1 METDFA
7 PMGEARLRQ
16 ILDAVV
22 AEGDAAEYL
31 GLEAKS
37 DIDPSKKGTGVAKIA
52 KFILGMANRMPDVA
66 TGHFKGY
73 GIMVIGA
80 EKGQAPGIHKGV
92 EAHELADRLKPYLG
106 PNGPRWDLARLP
118 TSDTHEVLFVL
129 VEPPSD
135 GQPLF
140 PCHKDFQPADK
151 ADAKFALANGDI
163 YVRDKSRTR
172 RAQAQELLTLVA
184 RAQTNVEAE
193 LSVNFEVHGQ
203 ALLMTEEEALKAL
216 WVDTLT
222 KEYRGSRTTEE
233 RGQGHKSNPWS
244 INTPASILAPGPRL
258 ETEEQIREFRVRV
271 DQGWAKGMDLLASAT
286 AEPITFRLENL
297 EASFLGK
304 PEVVV
309 LVRRAR
315 ALDAL
320 DAADIDADEILP
332 QVEPHRNPYD
342 YNSKQIV
349 RGIRPI
355 GQRIDL
361 KWENTRGGD
370 VRAVLTPEALR
381 PGTPWN
387 TDEDELVILST
398 DPDADSL
405 EVDWS
410 LTVEGSGNRL
420 EGKATLPVRMETAID
435 LVRRVSGM

>member
-7 PMGEARLRQ
+7 PTGELRLRQ
-16 ILDAVV
+16 IVEAVM
-22 AEGDAAEYL
+22 AEGDAVEGV
-31 GLEAKS
+31 GLEVKS
-37 DIDPSKKGTGVAKIA
+37 DIDPSAKGLGIAKVA
-52 KFILGMANRMPDVA
+52 KFILGMANRLPAVA
-66 TGHFKGY
+66 SGHFKGY
-73 GIMVIGA
+73 GVMVIGA
-80 EKGQAPGIHKGV
+80 EKGQAPGIPKGV

-106 PNGPRWDLARLP
+106 PNGPHWDLARLP

-140 PCHKDFQPADK
+140 PCHKDFQPAGK

-172 RAQAQELLTLVA
+172 RARADELLTLVA

-203 ALLMTEEEALKAL
+203 ALLMTEEEALKTL
-216 WVDTLT
+216 WVEALT
-222 KEYRGSRTTEE
+222 KDYRDSRTTEE

-244 INTPASILAPGPRL
+244 INIPASILTPGPRL
-258 ETEEQIREFRVRV
+258 EVEEQIREFRVRV

-309 LVRRAR
+309 LVHRAK
-315 ALDAL
+315 ALDAW

-342 YNSKQIV
+342 FNSKQIM

-361 KWENTRGGD
+361 EWENTRAGD
-370 VRAVLTPEALR
+370 VRIVLTPEALR
-381 PGTPWN
+381 PGTPWR

-410 LTVEGSGNRL
+410 LTVEGSGKRL

-435 LVRRVSGM
+435 LVRGVSGM

>member
-1 METDFA
+1 MDTDFL
-7 PMGEARLRQ
+7 PTGELRLRH
-16 ILDAVV
+16 IVEAVM
-22 AEGDAAEYL
+22 AEGDAVEGV

-37 DIDPSKKGTGVAKIA
+37 DIDPSAKGLGIAKVA
-52 KFILGMANRMPDVA
+52 KFIFGMANRLPAVA
-66 TGHFKGY
+66 SGHFKGY
-73 GIMVIGA
+73 GVMVIGA
-80 EKGQAPGIHKGV
+80 EKGQAPGIPKGV

-118 TSDTHEVLFVL
+118 TSDTREVLFVL

-151 ADAKFALANGDI
+151 ADAKFALTNGDI

-172 RAQAQELLTLVA
+172 RARADELLTLVA

-203 ALLMTEEEALKAL
+203 ALLMTEEEALKTL
-216 WVDTLT
+216 WVETLT
-222 KEYRGSRTTEE
+222 KEYRESRTNEE
-233 RGQGHKSNPWS
+233 RGQEHKSNPWS
-244 INTPASILAPGPRL
+244 INIPTSILTPGPRP
-258 ETEEQIREFRVRV
+258 EIEEQIREFRVRV
-271 DQGWAKGMDLLASAT
+271 DQGWAKGMGLLASVT
-286 AEPITFRLENL
+286 AEPITFRMENL
-297 EASFLGK
+297 QATYLGK

-309 LVRRAR
+309 LVHRAR
-315 ALDAL
+315 ALDAW

-332 QVEPHRNPYD
+332 QVEPHRKPYNF
-342 YNSKQIV
+342 NSKQIM

-361 KWENTRGGD
+361 EWENTRGGD
-370 VRAVLTPEALR
+370 VRIVLTPEALR
-381 PGTPWN
+381 PGTPWR

-410 LTVEGSGNRL
+410 LTVEGSGKRL

-435 LVRRVSGM
+435 LVRGVSGM

>member
-7 PMGEARLRQ
+7 PTGELRLRQ
-16 ILDAVV
+16 IVEAVM
-22 AEGDAAEYL
+22 AEGDAVEGV
-31 GLEAKS
+31 GLEVKS
-37 DIDPSKKGTGVAKIA
+37 DIDPSAKGLGIAKVA
-52 KFILGMANRMPDVA
+52 KFILGMANRLPAVA
-66 TGHFKGY
+66 SGHFKGY
-73 GIMVIGA
+73 GVMVIGA
-80 EKGQAPGIHKGV
+80 EKGQAPGIPKGV

-106 PNGPRWDLARLP
+106 PNGPHWDLARLP
-118 TSDTHEVLFVL
+118 ASDTYEVLFVL

-140 PCHKDFQPADK
+140 PCHKDFQPDGK

-172 RAQAQELLTLVA
+172 RARADELLTLVA

-203 ALLMTEEEALKAL
+203 ALLMTEEEALKTL
-216 WVDTLT
+216 WVEALT
-222 KEYRGSRTTEE
+222 KDYRDSRTTEE

-244 INTPASILAPGPRL
+244 INIPASILTPGPRL
-258 ETEEQIREFRVRV
+258 EVEEQIREFRVRV

-309 LVRRAR
+309 LVHRAK
-315 ALDAL
+315 ALDAW

-342 YNSKQIV
+342 FNSKQMM

-361 KWENTRGGD
+361 EWENTRAGD
-370 VRAVLTPEALR
+370 VRIVLTPEALR
-381 PGTPWN
+381 PGTPWR

-410 LTVEGSGNRL
+410 LTVEGSGKRL

-435 LVRRVSGM
+435 LVRGVSGM

>member
-1 METDFA
+1 MDTDFL
-7 PMGEARLRQ
+7 PTGELRLRH
-16 ILDAVV
+16 IVEAVM
-22 AEGDAAEYL
+22 AEGDAVEGV

-37 DIDPSKKGTGVAKIA
+37 DIDPSAKGLGIAKVA
-52 KFILGMANRMPDVA
+52 KFILGMANRLPAVA
-66 TGHFKGY
+66 SGHFKGY
-73 GIMVIGA
+73 GVMVIGA
-80 EKGQAPGIHKGV
+80 EKGQAPGIPKGV

-151 ADAKFALANGDI
+151 ADAKFALTNGDI

-172 RAQAQELLTLVA
+172 RARADELLTLVA

-203 ALLMTEEEALKAL
+203 ALLMTEEEALKTL
-216 WVDTLT
+216 WVETLT
-222 KEYRGSRTTEE
+222 KEYRESRTKEE
-233 RGQGHKSNPWS
+233 RGQEHKSNPWS
-244 INTPASILAPGPRL
+244 INIPASILTPGPRL
-258 ETEEQIREFRVRV
+258 EIEEQIREFRGRV

-297 EASFLGK
+297 QATYLGK

-309 LVRRAR
+309 LVHRAR
-315 ALDAL
+315 ALDAW

-332 QVEPHRNPYD
+332 HVEPHRNPYD
-342 YNSKQIV
+342 FNSKQIM

-355 GQRIDL
+355 GQRVDL
-361 KWENTRGGD
+361 EWENTRGGD
-370 VRAVLTPEALR
+370 VRIVLTPEALR
-381 PGTPWN
+381 PGTPWR

-410 LTVEGSGNRL
+410 LTVEGSGKRL

-435 LVRRVSGM
+435 LVRGVPGM

>member
-7 PMGEARLRQ
+7 PTGELRLRQ
-16 ILDAVV
+16 IVEAVM
-22 AEGDAAEYL
+22 AEGDAVEGV

-37 DIDPSKKGTGVAKIA
+37 DIDPSAKGLGIAKVA
-52 KFILGMANRMPDVA
+52 KFILGMANRLPAVA
-66 TGHFKGY
+66 SGHFKGY
-73 GIMVIGA
+73 GVMVIGA
-80 EKGQAPGIHKGV
+80 EKGQAPGIPKGV

-106 PNGPRWDLARLP
+106 PNGPHWDLARLP

-172 RAQAQELLTLVA
+172 RARADELLTLVA

-203 ALLMTEEEALKAL
+203 ALLMTEEEALKSL
-216 WVDTLT
+216 WVETLT
-222 KEYRGSRTTEE
+222 KEYRKSRTTEE
-233 RGQGHKSNPWS
+233 RGQGHKSSPWS
-244 INTPASILAPGPRL
+244 ISIPTSILTPGPRL
-258 ETEEQIREFRVRV
+258 EIEEQLREFRVRV
-271 DQGWAKGMDLLASAT
+271 DQGWAEGMDLLASAT
-286 AEPITFRLENL
+286 ADPITFRLENL

-309 LVRRAR
+309 LVHRAR
-315 ALDAL
+315 ALDAW

-332 QVEPHRNPYD
+332 QVEPHSSPYD
-342 YNSKQIV
+342 FNSKQIM

-361 KWENTRGGD
+361 EWENTRGGD
-370 VRAVLTPEALR
+370 VRIVLTPEALR
-381 PGTPWN
+381 PGTPWR

-405 EVDWS
+405 AVDWS
-410 LTVEGSGNRL
+410 LTVEGSGKRL

-435 LVRRVSGM
+435 LVRGVSGM

>member
-7 PMGEARLRQ
+7 PTGELRLRQ
-16 ILDAVV
+16 IVEAVM
-22 AEGDAAEYL
+22 AEGDAVEGV
-31 GLEAKS
+31 GLEVKS
-37 DIDPSKKGTGVAKIA
+37 DIDPSAKGLGIAKVA
-52 KFILGMANRMPDVA
+52 KFILGMANRLPAVA
-66 TGHFKGY
+66 SGHFKGY
-73 GIMVIGA
+73 GVMVIGA
-80 EKGQAPGIHKGV
+80 EKGQAPGIPKGV

-106 PNGPRWDLARLP
+106 PNGPHWDLARLP

-140 PCHKDFQPADK
+140 PCHKDFQPAGK

-172 RAQAQELLTLVA
+172 RARADELLTLVA

-203 ALLMTEEEALKAL
+203 ALLMTEEEALKTL
-216 WVDTLT
+216 WVEALT
-222 KEYRGSRTTEE
+222 KDYRDSRTTEE

-244 INTPASILAPGPRL
+244 INIPASILTPGPRL
-258 ETEEQIREFRVRV
+258 EVEEQIREFRVRV
-271 DQGWAKGMDLLASAT
+271 DQGWARGMDLLASAT

-309 LVRRAR
+309 LVRRAK
-315 ALDAL
+315 ALDAW

-332 QVEPHRNPYD
+332 QVEPHRSPYD
-342 YNSKQIV
+342 FNSKQIM

-361 KWENTRGGD
+361 EWENTRAGD
-370 VRAVLTPEALR
+370 VRIVLTPEALR
-381 PGTPWN
+381 PGTPWR

-410 LTVEGSGNRL
+410 LTVEGSGKRL

-435 LVRRVSGM
+435 LVRGVSGM